1 MRIPTVAFLVLI
13 VSAAIPACFP
23 KSNPEQDKVD
33 KTSIALYDTEKA
45 LDRYRA
51 KFGKY
56 PSVEDGLK
64 TLVESKILAEVPRE
78 GWGREIQYVLN
89 NERSYTISS
98 LGADGKPGGEGF
110 DRDLQL
116 VN

>member
-1 MRIPTVAFLVLI
+1 MRVSVFIFLI
-13 VSAAIPACFP
+13 TTFSAAIPACFP

-33 KTSIALYDTEKA
+33 KTSVALHFLEGN
-45 LDRYRA
+45 LERYKA

-56 PSVEDGLK
+56 PSTEEGLK
-64 TLVESKILAEVPRE
+64 ALVESKSLVEIPRD
-78 GWGREIQYVLN
+78 GWGREIMYVLN
-89 NERSYTISS
+89 SERSYTISS